1 MSRYAITSAARS
13 DLLDIVDYI
22 AVDSPNAAYRVRD
35 AIFEAFLLIAER
47 PEISHVRTDL
57 TDLPVRFWPVMGRYS
72 IVYRAMSERIEIV
85 RSSDRAAISAPRSF
99 RALPAPPG
107 PRPSYSDR

>member
-1 MSRYAITSAARS
+1 VSRYALTLAARS

-35 AIFEAFLLIAER
+35 TIFEAFLLIAER
-47 PEISHVRTDL
+47 PEIGHVRTDL

-72 IVYRAMSERIEIV
+72 IVYRAVSGRIEIV
-85 RSSDRAAISAPRSF
+85 RVFGPGRDIGAALA
-99 RALPAPPG
+99 
-107 PRPSYSDR
+107 